1 MSQNFSL
8 HENYRDEEPAE
19 AGGDRA
25 FGCTV
30 GTILMVIGAAK
41 AFAAG
46 GILLVPCLILVA
58 GALLLLL
65 GIFAPS
71 CLSGLNR
78 AWLKVGGAL
87 AKVVNPIVLALLFFV
102 AVTPMAFVMRM
113 AGKRP
118 LRLSPDRTAATYW
131 IKREPAEGGVSS
143 MRRQF

>member
-1 MSQNFSL
+1 MNQNLSL
-8 HENYRDEEPAE
+8 HENYRDEEPAK

-30 GTILMVIGAAK
+30 GSILMVIGAAK

-46 GILLVPCLILVA
+46 AVLLVPCLIFVA

-65 GIFAPS
+65 GVFAPS
-71 CLSGLNR
+71 RLSGLNR

-87 AKVVNPIVLALLFFV
+87 AKVVNPLVLALLFFV
-102 AVTPMAFVMRM
+102 AVTPMAFIIRM
-113 AGKRP
+113 LGKRP

-131 IKREPAEGGVSS
+131 IKRESPESGASS

>member
-1 MSQNFSL
+1 MSQNVSL
-8 HENYRDEEPAE
+8 HENYRNEEPAE

-46 GILLVPCLILVA
+46 GILLVQCLILVA

-71 CLSGLNR
+71 RLSGLNR
-78 AWLKVGGAL
+78 AWLKVGGVL
-87 AKVVNPIVLALLFFV
+87 AKMVNPIVLALLFFV
-102 AVTPMAFVMRM
+102 VFTPMAFVMRM
-113 AGKRP
+113 LGKRP
-118 LRLSPDRTAATYW
+118 LRLVPDPAAATYW
-131 IKREPAEGGVSS
+131 IKREPPEGEAPS